1 MHYSRLLHNTSLGVA
16 LGGGVPWLGP
26 AFETLHFVGM
36 ALLLGYVGM
45 LDLRILG
52 VGKDLPIGPI
62 QRLMPWALVGFT
74 INLITGIGFYA
85 GNPDQYQSLAFVAK
99 LLFIMLAV
107 GNALLFYL
115 TGISR
120 RLDSVCAGQD
130 APVAAKLLAV
140 GSLFSWIGVI
150 FWGRLLPIS

>member
-1 MHYSRLLHNTSLGVA
+1 MHYSRLLHNTSFGVA
-16 LGGGVPWLGP
+16 VGGGIPWLGP

-52 VGKDLPIGPI
+52 VGKGLPIGPI
-62 QRLMPWALVGFT
+62 QGLMPWAVVGFG

-99 LLFIMLAV
+99 VLFIILAA

-115 TGISR
+115 TGLSR

-130 APVAAKLLAV
+130 APAAAKLLAIS
-140 GSLFSWIGVI
+140 SLILWIGVV
-150 FWGRLLPIS
+150 FWGRLLPVS